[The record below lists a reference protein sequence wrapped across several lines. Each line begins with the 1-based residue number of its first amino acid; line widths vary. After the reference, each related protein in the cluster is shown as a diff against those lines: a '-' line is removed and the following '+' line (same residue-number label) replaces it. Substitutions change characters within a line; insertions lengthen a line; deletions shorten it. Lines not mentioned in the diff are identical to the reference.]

1 MNYTAYRLYLYPFE
15 PLHFG
20 YGGQRGN
27 VLPTLPYIP
36 GRALRGALAGW
47 ANKNGILPD
56 TGSEFM
62 KIFGEM
68 TTPGADAYAVSFP
81 FCYLNGM
88 PPAPLSLFE
97 VKGGG
102 GHPRHAPLRQNTYR
116 LAWRRKSLAGF
127 DPADYVLDFLCRNE
141 WPAEIEEY
149 NLQPLRQAVVEDG
162 GIYPAHSP
170 AMLLRAAHD
179 EDTGRVG
186 EGGESGGLHAEE
198 VLPRAEVHGDF
209 PFSERFYCGDL
220 VFDSGNDGLRNLF
233 NALFEA
239 SAPFQA
245 ACENKSEYD
254 WKEVGR
260 KNLVFLGRRLTPAAV
275 FVAETV
281 TPDVP
286 ACQPDD
292 TRVTLTFTSDA
303 RTADLS
309 VNPHPFDPSL
319 WQSCPGLD
327 RAEKIRCFSARAS
340 TNGAVHVPGTSFSPL
355 GTVPVL
361 QAGSCVYLEKAQ
373 LNTPEVI
380 NELAWKGFM
389 GTGGDTRNGFGRFT
403 VNDMMHRI
411 KTEQGA

>member
-68 TTPGADAYAVSFP
+68 TTPGADAYTVSFP

-102 GHPRHAPLRQNTYR
+102 GHPRHMPLRQNTYR
-116 LAWRRKSLAGF
+116 LAWRRKSWASF
-127 DPADYVLDFLCRNE
+127 DPADYVLDFLCRDE

-149 NLQPLRQAVVEDG
+149 NLQPLKQAVVEDG
-162 GIYPAHSP
+162 KLYPAHSP
-170 AMLLRAAHD
+170 ATLLRAAHD

-198 VLPRAEVHGDF
+198 VLPRAEVTGRS
-209 PFSERFYCGDL
+209 PFSEHFYSGDL
-220 VFDSGNDGLRNLF
+220 VFDGDNKRLASLFKALND
-233 NALFEA
+233 A
-239 SAPFQA
+239 SQPFRDA
-245 ACENKSEYD
+245 KNEYD
-254 WKEVGR
+254 WKQAGR
-260 KNLVFLGRRLTPAAV
+260 RNLVFLGRRLTPAAV
-275 FVAETV
+275 FVSETV
-281 TPDVP
+281 KPDVP
-286 ACQPDD
+286 ECQPGD

-303 RTADLS
+303 RTADRNT
-309 VNPHPFDPSL
+309 NPHPFSPSL
-319 WQSCPGLD
+319 WQSCPGLAG
-327 RAEKIRCFSARAS
+327 AEKIRCFSARAS

-361 QAGSCVYLEKAQ
+361 QAGSCVYLEKAK
-373 LNTPEVI
+373 LEVI

-389 GTGGDTRNGFGRFT
+389 GTGGDTRNGFGRFI
-403 VNDMMHRI
+403 VNDSVHKIDM
-411 KTEQGA
+411 EQGA